1 MWVVS
6 PFKHFLMAKK
16 MALFLKA
23 YRYNPKTVRNSLLFE
38 LETF

>member
-6 PFKHFLMAKK
+6 QFKHFLMAKK
-16 MALFLKA
+16 MGLFLKA
-23 YRYNPKTVRNSLLFE
+23 YLYNPKTVRNSPLFE